1 MSRLRVHGFATP
13 TDGCAQVERGAA
25 RMQRKSTSAG
35 PRTDTQCTNRVSKST
50 NQEDS

>member
-1 MSRLRVHGFATP
+1 MSRLRVHGFAVP
-13 TDGCAQVERGAA
+13 TDGYAYVERVAA

-35 PRTDTQCTNRVSKST
+35 LRTDTPGTNRVSTST